1 MSRSTPTLLTR
12 LRRHRGLWALAMA
25 VLMIKL
31 MAGTLCLADT
41 PNGRVASAPSAAAMA
56 QLPVDMTASAVDD
69 DGGTCLLGE
78 PGGCHCTCA
87 HSATLPTATVLAV
100 SALHPHFDAP
110 ALSSGFTPAVTGSLL
125 RPPIA

>member
-1 MSRSTPTLLTR
+1 MSRPAPSLLAR
-12 LRRHRGLWALAMA
+12 LRRHRGLWMLAMA

-31 MAGTLCLADT
+31 AAGTLCLADT
-41 PNGRVASAPSAAAMA
+41 PNGRVSSPPAAVATA
-56 QLPVDMTASAVDD
+56 QLPADITASAVND

-87 HSATLPTATVLAV
+87 HSVTLPTATVLMV

>member
-1 MSRSTPTLLTR
+1 MSRPTPSLLTR
-12 LRRHRGLWALAMA
+12 LRSHRGVWALAMA

-31 MAGTLCLADT
+31 VAGTLCLADT
-41 PNGRVASAPSAAAMA
+41 PNGSASSPLAAVATA
-56 QLPVDMTASAVDD
+56 QLPVDITASAVDD
-69 DGGTCLLGE
+69 DGDTCLLGE

-87 HSATLPTATVLAV
+87 HSVTLPTATVLAV